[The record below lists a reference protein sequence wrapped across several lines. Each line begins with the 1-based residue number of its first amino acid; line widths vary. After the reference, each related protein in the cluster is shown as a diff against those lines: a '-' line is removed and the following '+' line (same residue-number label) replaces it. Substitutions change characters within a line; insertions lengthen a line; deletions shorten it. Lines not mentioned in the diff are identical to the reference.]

1 MNVDLFDT
9 MRMELRRGVLV
20 LAVLVAL
27 RQEQYGYSL
36 RRRLLA
42 ADIDIEEGTLYPLI
56 RRLEGQGLLT
66 SEWRDDGEGGRKR
79 RYYTISREGEALLK
93 SLTQEW
99 ESISRSV
106 GTLMEG
112 A

>member
-1 MNVDLFDT
+1 MNDLYDT

-20 LAVLVAL
+20 LAVLAAL

-56 RRLEGQGLLT
+56 RRLETQGLLR
-66 SEWRDDGEGGRKR
+66 SQWREVGGRKR
-79 RYYTISREGEALLK
+79 RYYTISSEGEAMLA
-93 SLTQEW
+93 SLARKW
-99 ESISRSV
+99 ESISKSLW
-106 GTLMEG
+106 TLMEV